1 MTDETTQTGPQS
13 QPEPETEPE
22 KEDDDLA
29 LKLLHT
35 ADWHLG
41 RRFPSFA
48 PEAQLELMRARMSV
62 IDAILGSAAHNQV
75 DAVLCA
81 GDLFDDPQPEEEWWR
96 PLTEKLR
103 RHAGPTRPI
112 VLLPGNH
119 DFLGPGTVYHPDHP
133 FRHALPEHVHVVD
146 RDDFELRLAPDAEL
160 CSRPS
165 RSRAEGLDLA
175 MALPARREGD
185 TSIRI
190 GMVHGSTF
198 DMPDCQTNFPIAGEA
213 ARARGFDY
221 LAIGDTH
228 AYRVYDPPE
237 HPTVYPGAPE
247 PTSFGERDVGC
258 VALVFFGRRR
268 RRPLIRPERVAR
280 FTWEE
285 RVIEDMPA
293 LRRLRDEDLHRTV
306 LRLSLRMRLH
316 PAERDE
322 LEEVL
327 RVLGG
332 TSSSHGHAAVL
343 QIDRSGLVL
352 DATDLGDALD
362 GVPQVLVETA
372 ARLRARAEAGGDDGE
387 VAQRALYHLY
397 RLVRTG

>member
-1 MTDETTQTGPQS
+1 MTERQAEG
-13 QPEPETEPE
+13 
-22 KEDDDLA
+22 EDDVA

-41 RRFPSFA
+41 RRFPSFPA
-48 PEAQLELMRARMSV
+48 EAGLELMRARMSV

-81 GDLFDDPQPEEEWWR
+81 GDLFDDPNPDEEWWR
-96 PLTEKLR
+96 PLTDKLR
-103 RHAGPTRPI
+103 RHASPERPV

-119 DFLGPGTVYHPDHP
+119 DFLAPGTVYHPEHA

-146 RDDFELRLAPDAEL
+146 RDDWELRLSPEAVLYA
-160 CSRPS
+160 RPC

-175 MALPARREGD
+175 MTLPARAEGD
-185 TSIRI
+185 ASIRI

-198 DMPDCQTNFPIAGEA
+198 DMPDCQTNFPIAREA
-213 ARARGFDY
+213 AVARGFDY

-237 HPTVYPGAPE
+237 QPTVYPGAPE
-247 PTSFGERDVGC
+247 PTSFGERDVGH

-285 RVIEDMPA
+285 RVVEDMPA

-306 LRLSLRMRLH
+306 LRLVLRLRVS

-322 LEEVL
+322 LEEIL
-327 RVLGG
+327 RALGG
-332 TSSSHGHAAVL
+332 TSSSHGRAAVL
-343 QIDRSGLVL
+343 QVDRSGLHT
-352 DATDLGDALD
+352 DASDLGDALE
-362 GVPQVLVETA
+362 GLPAVLTETA
-372 ARLRARAEAGGDDGE
+372 ARLRARAQAPGEDGE

-397 RLVRTG
+397 RLVRSS

>member
-1 MTDETTQTGPQS
+1 MSDAE
-13 QPEPETEPE
+13 E
-22 KEDDDLA
+22 DDLA

-41 RRFPSFA
+41 RRFPRFGTDA
-48 PEAQLELMRARMSV
+48 GLELMRARMSV
-62 IDAILGSAAHNQV
+62 IDAIFGSAAHNEV

-81 GDLFDDPQPEEEWWR
+81 GDLFDDPQPDEEWWR
-96 PLTEKLR
+96 PLAEKLS
-103 RHAGPTRPI
+103 RHAWVERPVI
-112 VLLPGNH
+112 LLPGNH
-119 DFLGPGTVYHPDHP
+119 DFLGPGTVYHPSHP

-146 RDDFELRLAPDAEL
+146 RDDWTLRVGEDAVIHA
-160 CSRPS
+160 RPC

-175 MALPARREGD
+175 MALPAREEGD

-198 DMPDCQTNFPIAGEA
+198 DMPDFQTNFPIAADA
-213 ARARGFDY
+213 AVQRGFDY

-228 AYRVYDPPE
+228 AYRVYDPP
-237 HPTVYPGAPE
+237 HAPTVYPGAPE
-247 PTSFGERDVGC
+247 PTTFGERDAGS

-285 RVIEDMPA
+285 RVIEDLPT
-293 LRRLRDEDLHRTV
+293 LRRLRDEDLRRTV
-306 LRLSLRMRLH
+306 LRLVLRMRVT

-322 LEEVL
+322 IEEIVQVLE
-327 RVLGG
+327 G
-332 TSSSHGHAAVL
+332 TSSSHGSAAVL
-343 QIDRSGLVL
+343 QVDRSELLL
-352 DATDLGDALD
+352 DTSDLGDALE
-362 GVPQVLVETA
+362 GLPQVLTDTA
-372 ARLRARAEAGGDDGE
+372 ARLRARADAPGEEGE

-397 RLVRTG
+397 RLVRSG

>member
-1 MTDETTQTGPQS
+1 MSDPTHLEPQGI
-13 QPEPETEPE
+13 EPQGTEPE

-48 PEAQLELMRARMSV
+48 PEAQLELMRARMTV

-81 GDLFDDPQPEEEWWR
+81 GDLFDDPQPDEEWWR
-96 PLTEKLR
+96 PLAEKLR
-103 RHAGPTRPI
+103 RHASPVRPV

-119 DFLGPGTVYHPDHP
+119 DFLGPGTVYYPDHP
-133 FRHALPEHVHVVD
+133 FRHALSEHVPVVD
-146 RDDFELRLAPDAEL
+146 RDDFELRLGPDAVL
-160 CSRPS
+160 HARPC

-185 TSIRI
+185 ESLRI

-198 DMPDCQTNFPIAGEA
+198 DMPDCQTNFPIAREA
-213 ARARGFDY
+213 AQARGFDY

-228 AYRVYDPPE
+228 AYRVYEPAE

-247 PTSFGERDVGC
+247 PTSFGERDVGS

-306 LRLSLRMRLH
+306 LRLCLRMRLH
-316 PAERDE
+316 PVERDE
-322 LEEVL
+322 LEEIV

-362 GVPQVLVETA
+362 GAPQVLVETA
-372 ARLRARAEAGGDDGE
+372 ARLRARAEAGGEDGE